1 MRGIYGYGQQPS
13 HCEQSQARI
22 ESRQGRRRTCDD
34 TVVPTGQPPEVEQDD
49 RGGIGKVGRADFL
62 QHGVV
67 RTFDMTPVLQASLL
81 QPLPRTVN
89 RGLLDVEGQYGPTGP
104 HGLRQEH
111 RIVSVA
117 RCCINCPRSGYD
129 VSAGHDM
136 YGFSDSHACANDSSY
151 LSGPF
156 RPHVIPMLLQ
166 RLDEPIAVELPENRS
181 YEIVFSSLDTLPDV
195 MRSTGLRPGKVLV
208 VTDSNVAALYRDRL
222 DRLFLEDGWDPLV
235 LVLPAGETTKSP
247 KHLHAVYDA
256 ALAFK
261 VDRRTPVVAFGG
273 GVIGDLAGYAAATLL
288 RGLPYV
294 QVPTSLIA
302 QVDSAIGGKTGI
314 NHPEGKNLIGAFHQ
328 PRLVLTDSTLLFTLD
343 RRQWTSGLAEVLK
356 HAIIADEPFFAWIES
371 EWSRILARDP
381 GVVPDMVYRAARVKA
396 GIVSKDELE
405 QGRRAILNY
414 GHTFA
419 HALEQ
424 VCGYGTLTH
433 GEAVVVGMRA
443 ALFLSRRLHRH
454 VDQAR
459 IDAVLRAVPVPPLPE
474 DLKTSRLHQAMDSD
488 KKRES
493 GQHRFILLRKVG
505 VAYVE
510 EDVTSP
516 DVEAAWAFAL
526 GHPC

>member
-1 MRGIYGYGQQPS
+1 
-13 HCEQSQARI
+13 
-22 ESRQGRRRTCDD
+22 
-34 TVVPTGQPPEVEQDD
+34 
-49 RGGIGKVGRADFL
+49 
-62 QHGVV
+62 
-67 RTFDMTPVLQASLL
+67 
-81 QPLPRTVN
+81 
-89 RGLLDVEGQYGPTGP
+89 
-104 HGLRQEH
+104 
-111 RIVSVA
+111 
-117 RCCINCPRSGYD
+117 
-129 VSAGHDM
+129 
-136 YGFSDSHACANDSSY
+136 
-151 LSGPF
+151 
-156 RPHVIPMLLQ
+156 MLLQ
-166 RLDEPIAVELPENRS
+166 RIDEPIAVELPENRS
-181 YEIVFSSLDTLPDV
+181 YEIVFSSLDTLPDA

-247 KHLHAVYDA
+247 KHLHAIYDA
-256 ALAFK
+256 ALAFN
-261 VDRRTPVVAFGG
+261 VDRRTPIVAFGG

-288 RGLPYV
+288 RGMPCV
-294 QVPTSLIA
+294 QVPTSLIS

-328 PRLVLTDSTLLFTLD
+328 PKLVLTDTTLLFTLD

-356 HAIIADEPFFAWIES
+356 HAIIADEPFFAWMEA
-371 EWSRILARDP
+371 EWPRILARDP

-396 GIVSKDELE
+396 GIVSKDERE
-405 QGRRAILNY
+405 QGRRAILNF

-433 GEAVVVGMRA
+433 GEAVVIGMRA
-443 ALFLSRRLHRH
+443 ALFLSRRLHRQ

-459 IDAVLRAVPVPPLPE
+459 IDSVLRAVPVPILPD
-474 DLKTSRLHQAMDSD
+474 DLLTSQLHQAMNSD

-505 VAYVE
+505 QAYVE
-510 EDVTSP
+510 DDVTSP
-516 DVEAAWAFAL
+516 DIEAAWAFAL